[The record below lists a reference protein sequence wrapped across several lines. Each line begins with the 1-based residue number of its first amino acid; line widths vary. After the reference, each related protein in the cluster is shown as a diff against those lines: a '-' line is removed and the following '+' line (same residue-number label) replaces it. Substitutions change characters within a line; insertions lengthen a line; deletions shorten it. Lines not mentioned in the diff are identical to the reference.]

1 VENDDV
7 ILTSSESS
15 RVMMVT
21 TEYPPMQGGV
31 GRYSANLV
39 TSLRKL
45 GLDVLVVCNE
55 KGNGDFYGLS
65 PSNSQN
71 SEVLL
76 NAVTE
81 LKPDIVH
88 IQYEHGLYGLM
99 LDLINPT
106 KISTN
111 IDSFYSRCNVPIVT
125 TFHSAYNFKQWIN
138 LAAATTTTKNKH
150 KINRYISYAFNL
162 WKRLLNYHSFNGLNQ
177 EKLAM
182 SKAGIVFSQYL
193 ANLISGDSI
202 RVGSGNID
210 AASHHR
216 CEVIYHGAEPS
227 SKITTTSRHSKIDAR
242 NRFSLPEGP
251 RIALALGYRTATKGW
266 DIFENMKIPD
276 GWIVVTNS
284 AENHYNKEVAKNM
297 TLKFNKQTPN
307 LVDLQKDFMTDEDLS
322 FLFYAADATILPY
335 KVCSG
340 SGVMFDGLAHGLPF
354 VASDLG
360 FFREF
365 SSKGLGL
372 GITVKRDPAAF
383 AYALKALDKDY
394 EEYSQRVK
402 HFKEKLKWDIVAAQ
416 HAALYRRIIMNA
428 DIGKPL
434 ISAR

>member
-1 VENDDV
+1 MAS
-7 ILTSSESS
+7 LTD
-15 RVMMVT
+15 RKPMRIMMVT

-45 GLDVLVVCNE
+45 GLDVFVVCNE
-55 KGNGDFYGLS
+55 QGNGDLYGLS
-65 PSNSQN
+65 PFNSHN

-76 NAVTE
+76 DAVTNS
-81 LKPDIVH
+81 KPDIVH
-88 IQYEHGLYGLM
+88 VQYEHGLYGLV
-99 LDLINPT
+99 LDPVNPT

-111 IDSFYSRCNVPIVT
+111 IDSLYARCKVPIVT
-125 TFHSAYNFKQWIN
+125 TFHSAYNFKQWMN
-138 LAAATTTTKNKH
+138 LYAATTARSKH
-150 KINRYISYAFNL
+150 KINRYTSYAVNL
-162 WKRLLNYHSFNGLNQ
+162 WRRLLNYRSFNRLNQ

-182 SKAGIVFSQYL
+182 SKASIVFSQYL
-193 ANLISGDSI
+193 ADLICGDSN
-202 RVGSGNID
+202 RRCGAPN
-210 AASHHR
+210 HFC
-216 CEVIYHGAEPS
+216 CEVIYHGAESS
-227 SKITTTSRHSKIDAR
+227 SKIISRPSKIEAR
-242 NRFSLPEGP
+242 DRFSLPERP
-251 RIALALGYRTATKGW
+251 RIALALGYKTATKGW

-284 AENHYNKEVAKNM
+284 AENHYNKQNM
-297 TLKFNKQTPN
+297 TLKFNKQTSH
-307 LVDLQKDFMTDEDLS
+307 LIDLQKDFVTDEDLS

-365 SSKGLGL
+365 SSKGLG
-372 GITVKRDPAAF
+372 ITVKRDPTAF

-394 EEYSQRVK
+394 EAYSQRVQ

-416 HAALYRRIIMNA
+416 HAALYRRIIANA
-428 DIGKPL
+428 DMGKPSSPL
-434 ISAR
+434 LSTSRND